1 MKKIQFVWL
10 LEIGQVEI
18 TDIKIKKGFEKK
30 DDANSPVACPAVFV
44 VKGNI

>member
-10 LEIGQVEI
+10 LANDQVEI
-18 TDIKIKKGFEKK
+18 TDIKVKKGFEKK

-44 VKGNI
+44 VKGDI